1 MDNYIVA
8 DIGGTQIRVALFSRG
23 RIDPLKV
30 RKIRTRDKEQ
40 TPLERLIALIKEVW
54 AGMDNVR
61 AICVAVPGFIDAEN
75 GIIIDANNIPGW
87 VNYPIRQLLAEHF
100 SVPILIGND
109 ANLAAL
115 GEWRYGAGQGHH
127 HLLYLTISTG
137 IGGGVIINDQLLV
150 GARGLAAEFGHI
162 TIIPEG
168 PTCSCG
174 QRGHLEAVASGT
186 AIARWVQEKIALGFP
201 SSLEGKPG
209 LTAREVAEAA
219 HQGDE
224 LALRAMSRAGTYIG
238 YAIADFLHLF
248 NPSIVIL
255 GGGVSTT
262 GPLLIDPLRAAV
274 VERIMDRAYLKDL
287 TITTAQLG
295 DNAGLV
301 GALALAESGVD
312 P

>member
-23 RIDPLKV
+23 NINPLQV
-30 RKIRTRDKEQ
+30 RKIRTRDKDQ
-40 TPLERLIALIKEVW
+40 TPLERLINLIKEVW
-54 AGMDNVR
+54 ADTHDVR

-127 HLLYLTISTG
+127 HVLYLTISTG
-137 IGGGVIINDQLLV
+137 IGGGVIINDQMLV

-168 PTCSCG
+168 PSCSCG

-186 AIARWVQEKIALGFP
+186 AIARWVQEKISLGFP
-201 SSLEGKPG
+201 STLQGKTG
-209 LTAREVAEAA
+209 ISAKDVAEAA
-219 HQGDE
+219 RQGDE
-224 LALRAMSRAGTYIG
+224 LALRAMQRAGTYIG
-238 YAIADFLHLF
+238 YALADFLHLF

-255 GGGVSTT
+255 GGGVSTA
-262 GPLLIDPLRAAV
+262 GPLLIDPLRSAIL
-274 VERIMDRAYLKDL
+274 ERIMDRAYLKDL
-287 TITTAQLG
+287 IITTAQLG

>member
-8 DIGGTQIRVALFSRG
+8 DIGGTHIRVALFSRG
-23 RIDPLKV
+23 KIDPLKV
-30 RKIRTRDKEQ
+30 RKIRTRDKDQ
-40 TPLERLIALIKEVW
+40 TPLERLISLIKEVW
-54 AGMDNVR
+54 AEKDDVR

-100 SVPILIGND
+100 SIPILIGND

-127 HLLYLTISTG
+127 HVLYLTISTG
-137 IGGGVIINDQLLV
+137 IGGGMIINDQLLI
-150 GARGLAAEFGHI
+150 GSRGLAAEFGHI
-162 TIIPEG
+162 TVIPEG
-168 PTCSCG
+168 PSCSCG

-186 AIARWVQEKIALGFP
+186 AIARWVQEKMALGFR

-209 LTAREVAEAA
+209 ISAKDVAEAA
-219 HQGDE
+219 RQGDE
-224 LALRAMSRAGTYIG
+224 LALRAMNRAGTYIG

-255 GGGVSTT
+255 GGGVSTS
-262 GPLLIDPLRAAV
+262 GPLLIDPLRTAV
-274 VERIMDRAYLKDL
+274 MERIMDRAYIKDL
-287 TITTAQLG
+287 TITAAHLG

>member
-1 MDNYIVA
+1 MDNFIVA
-8 DIGGTQIRVALFSRG
+8 DVGGTQIRVALFARG
-23 RIDPLKV
+23 NINPLQV
-30 RKIRTRDKEQ
+30 RKIRTRDKDQ
-40 TPLERLIALIKEVW
+40 SPLERLIKLIQEIG
-54 AGMDNVR
+54 AGTDNIR

-115 GEWRYGAGQGHH
+115 GEWRYGAAQGHH
-127 HLLYLTISTG
+127 HVLYLTISTG

-150 GARGLAAEFGHI
+150 GSRGLAAEFGHI

-168 PTCSCG
+168 PSCSCG

-186 AIARWVQEKIALGFP
+186 AIARWVQEKIGLGFP
-201 SSLEGKPG
+201 SFLQGK
-209 LTAREVAEAA
+209 TTISAKDVADAAR
-219 HQGDE
+219 QGDE
-224 LALRAMSRAGTYIG
+224 LALRAMNRAGAYIG

-255 GGGVSTT
+255 GGGVSTA
-262 GPLLIDPLRAAV
+262 GRMLIDPLRTAIL
-274 VERIMDRAYLKDL
+274 ERIMNRAYLNDL
-287 TITTAQLG
+287 TITTAHSG

>member
-23 RIDPLKV
+23 KIDPLKV
-30 RKIRTRDKEQ
+30 RKIRTRDKDQ
-40 TPLERLIALIKEVW
+40 TPLERLISLINEVW
-54 AGMDNVR
+54 PEKDDVR

-100 SVPILIGND
+100 SIPILIGND

-127 HLLYLTISTG
+127 HVLYLTISTG
-137 IGGGVIINDQLLV
+137 IGGGMIINDQLLI
-150 GARGLAAEFGHI
+150 GSRGLAAEFGHI
-162 TIIPEG
+162 TVIPEG
-168 PTCSCG
+168 PSCSCG

-186 AIARWVQEKIALGFP
+186 AIARWVQEKMALGFR

-209 LTAREVAEAA
+209 ISAKDVAEAA
-219 HQGDE
+219 RQGDE
-224 LALRAMSRAGTYIG
+224 LALRAMNRAGTYIG

-255 GGGVSTT
+255 GGGVSTA
-262 GPLLIDPLRAAV
+262 GPLLIDPLRTAV
-274 VERIMDRAYLKDL
+274 MERIMDRAYIKDL
-287 TITTAQLG
+287 TITAARLG

>member
-1 MDNYIVA
+1 MDNFIVA

-54 AGMDNVR
+54 ADMDNVR

-75 GIIIDANNIPGW
+75 GLIIDANNIPGW

-201 SSLEGKPG
+201 SSLEGKAS

-301 GALALAESGVD
+301 GALALAESGID

>member
-1 MDNYIVA
+1 MDNFIVA
-8 DIGGTQIRVALFSRG
+8 DIGGTQIRVAVFSRG
-23 RIDPLKV
+23 NITPLEVK
-30 RKIRTRDKEQ
+30 KIRTRDKDQ
-40 TPLERLIALIKEVW
+40 SPLERLVALIKEAW
-54 AGMDNVR
+54 ANTGNIK

-87 VNYPIRQLLAEHF
+87 VNYPIRKLLAEHF
-100 SVPILIGND
+100 SVPILVGND

-137 IGGGVIINDQLLV
+137 IGGGVIINDQLLT
-150 GARGLAAEFGHI
+150 GWRGLAAEFGHI
-162 TIIPEG
+162 TVIPEG
-168 PTCSCG
+168 PSCSCG

-201 SSLEGKPG
+201 SSLQGKTNLSAKDVAQAAKEGD
-209 LTAREVAEAA
+209 V
-219 HQGDE
+219 
-224 LALRAMSRAGTYIG
+224 LALRAMNRAGMYIG

-255 GGGVSTT
+255 GGGVSTS
-262 GPLLIDPLRAAV
+262 GDLLIDPLRSAIL
-274 VERIMDRAYLKDL
+274 ERIMDRAYLSNL

-301 GALALAESGVD
+301 GALVLAESSVD

>member
-23 RIDPLKV
+23 RIEPLKV

-40 TPLERLIALIKEVW
+40 TPLERLIVLIKEVW
-54 AGMDNVR
+54 ADTDNVR

-87 VNYPIRQLLAEHF
+87 VNYPIRHLLAEHF

-201 SSLEGKPG
+201 SSLEGKAG

-219 HQGDE
+219 RQGDE

-255 GGGVSTT
+255 GGGVSTA

>member
-1 MDNYIVA
+1 MDNFIVA

-54 AGMDNVR
+54 ADMDNVR

-201 SSLEGKPG
+201 SSLEGKAG

>member
-1 MDNYIVA
+1 MDNFIVA

-54 AGMDNVR
+54 ADMDNVR

-75 GIIIDANNIPGW
+75 GLIIDANNIPGW

-201 SSLEGKPG
+201 SSLEGKAS

>member
-8 DIGGTQIRVALFSRG
+8 DVGGTQIRVALFSKG
-23 RIDPLKV
+23 NLNPLQV
-30 RKIRTRDKEQ
+30 RKIRTRDKDQ
-40 TPLERLIALIKEVW
+40 TPLERLIGLIKEVW
-54 AGMDNVR
+54 ADTDKVR

-100 SVPILIGND
+100 SIPILIGND

-137 IGGGVIINDQLLV
+137 VGGGVIMNDHMLV

-162 TIIPEG
+162 TVIPEG
-168 PTCSCG
+168 PSCSCG

-201 SSLEGKPG
+201 SSLKEKSGISAKD
-209 LTAREVAEAA
+209 VAEAA
-219 HQGDE
+219 RQGDE
-224 LALRAMSRAGTYIG
+224 LAMRAMRRAGTYLG
-238 YAIADFLHLF
+238 YAIADFLHLL

-255 GGGVSTT
+255 GGGVATA
-262 GPLLIDPLRAAV
+262 GPLLIDPLRAAIL
-274 VERIMDRAYLKDL
+274 ERIMDRAYLKDL
-287 TITTAQLG
+287 IITNAQLG

-301 GALALAESGVD
+301 GALALAESGGD

>member
-8 DIGGTQIRVALFSRG
+8 DIGGTQIRVALFSKG
-23 RIDPLKV
+23 KIEPLKV

-40 TPLERLIALIKEVW
+40 TPLERLITLFKEVL
-54 AGMDNVR
+54 ADTDHVR

-100 SVPILIGND
+100 SIPILIGND

-137 IGGGVIINDQLLV
+137 IGGGVILNDQLLI

-162 TIIPEG
+162 TVIPEG
-168 PTCSCG
+168 PSCSCG

-186 AIARWVQEKIALGFP
+186 AIARWVQEKIALGYP
-201 SSLEGKPG
+201 SLLEGKPVIS
-209 LTAREVAEAA
+209 ARDVAEAA
-219 HQGDE
+219 RQGDE

-255 GGGVSTT
+255 GGGVSTA
-262 GPLLIDPLRAAV
+262 GPLLIDPLRTAIL
-274 VERIMDRAYLKDL
+274 ERIMDRAYLNNL

-301 GALALAESGVD
+301 GALVLAESGVE